1 MNEEL
6 QNMFTEGPV
15 REAMIVYLS
24 TNYEEAADYSEDAMI
39 SEYIYLKDNGQL
51 NFIFEAVQLQNQ
63 CKALAS
69 Y

>member
-24 TNYEEAADYSEDAMI
+24 TNYEEAADYGEESMI
-39 SEYIYLKDNGQL
+39 REYRHLKDNGQL
-51 NFIFEAVQLQNQ
+51 NVIFEAVQLHNQ
-63 CKALAS
+63 CKTLTAD
-69 Y
+69 

>member
-24 TNYEEAADYSEDAMI
+24 TNYEEAADYSEESMI
-39 SEYIYLKDNGQL
+39 QEYIYLKDNGEL
-51 NFIFEAVQLQNQ
+51 NVLFEAVQLQNQ
-63 CKALAS
+63 CKALAAN
-69 Y
+69 